1 LVRKV
6 IYQKL
11 QKIRDENFQNV
22 KIGVVGCGDVALDTY
37 LPTLSKLRTEGKV
50 EIQAVC
56 DKAQVRA
63 ETCQKLFNVKESFTN
78 YDQMLASDIDAVVI
92 LTPHRFHAPLSLL
105 ALKAGKHVYSEK
117 PMAQKIEDADL
128 IVSEASKNRKLKFGS
143 APAISLTLEN
153 IKAREI
159 IQTGMIG
166 KIAYCRA
173 FGSSA
178 GPMES
183 VGQFTD
189 ARWYYSDEPTGPLLT
204 RTVYTL
210 HSLSAILG
218 PVKRV
223 SAFSARSFPI
233 RKIENLLVDDF
244 KPYEIEHVSPDNYM
258 VILDFGNQ
266 TLGLVDGTFCCKS
279 PYDQTRWDG
288 EYYGSEG
295 IVYMN
300 DMTTGLRGP
309 LEVYLD
315 KEVKGF
321 ARGWLKPFPPRSEF
335 WREKIPME
343 NLGLIHWVNCIL
355 EDQQPLN
362 SVEHARHVVE
372 VALKAVKST
381 ETGQA
386 QEIQSTFNLDSI
398 ERFKAVWE
406 KSPMPTVSGS
416 FGFA

>member
-1 LVRKV
+1 M
-6 IYQKL
+6 
-11 QKIRDENFQNV
+11 QKIKV
-22 KIGVVGCGDVALDTY
+22 AVVGCGDVALDTY
-37 LPTLSKLRTEGKV
+37 LPTLAKLRTEGKV

-63 ETCQKLFNVKESFTN
+63 ETCQKLFNVHECYTDYSKMIS
-78 YDQMLASDIDAVVI
+78 SDIDAVVI
-92 LTPHRFHAPLSLL
+92 LTPHKYHASLSLD
-105 ALKAGKHVYSEK
+105 AVRAGKHVYSEK
-117 PMAQKIEDADL
+117 PMAQKIEDANL
-128 IVSEASKNRKLKFGS
+128 LVSEVQNRKIKLAS
-143 APAISLTLEN
+143 APAISLTQEN
-153 IKAREI
+153 IKVREL
-159 IQTGMIG
+159 IQGGMIG

-210 HSLSAILG
+210 HSITSILG

-223 SAFSARSFPI
+223 SAFSARSFPF
-233 RKIENLLVDDF
+233 RKIENLLVDNF

-258 VILDFGNQ
+258 VILDFGDQ
-266 TLGLVDGTFCCKS
+266 TLGFVDGTFCCKS
-279 PYDQTRWDG
+279 PYDQTRWDA

-309 LEVYLD
+309 LEVYLE
-315 KEVKGF
+315 KEVRGF
-321 ARGWLKPFPPRSEF
+321 PRGWLKPFPPKSEF
-335 WREKIPME
+335 WLEKIPME

-355 EDQQPLN
+355 EDKEPLN
-362 SVEHARHVVE
+362 SAEHARHVVE
-372 VALKAVKST
+372 VATKAVESA
-381 ETGQA
+381 ETGRA
-386 QEIQSTFNLDSI
+386 LEIQSSFKLDSVDC
-398 ERFKAVWE
+398 FKSVWE
-406 KSPMPTVSGS
+406 KSPMPTVSAS

>member
-1 LVRKV
+1 ML
-6 IYQKL
+6 
-11 QKIRDENFQNV
+11 
-22 KIGVVGCGDVALDTY
+22 
-37 LPTLSKLRTEGKV
+37 
-50 EIQAVC
+50 
-56 DKAQVRA
+56 
-63 ETCQKLFNVKESFTN
+63 TN
-78 YDQMLASDIDAVVI
+78 GTIDAVVN
-92 LTPHRFHAPLSLL
+92 LTPHRFHASLSLD
-105 ALKAGKHVYSEK
+105 AVRAGKHVYSEK
-117 PMAQKIEDADL
+117 PMSQTIEDANL
-128 IVSEASKNRKLKFGS
+128 LVQESQKQKVKLAS
-143 APAISLTLEN
+143 APAIALTQEN
-153 IKAREI
+153 VKTREM
-159 IQTGMIG
+159 IQSGLIG

-204 RTVYTL
+204 RTVYTF
-210 HSLSAILG
+210 HSITAVLG

-233 RKIENLLVDDF
+233 RKIENLLVDNF
-244 KPYEIEHVSPDNYM
+244 KPYEIEHVSSDNYM
-258 VILDFGNQ
+258 IILDFGSE

-279 PYDQTRWDG
+279 PYDQTRWDA

-295 IVYMN
+295 IVYAN

-315 KEVKGF
+315 KEVQGF
-321 ARGWLKPFPPRSEF
+321 ARGWIKPYSPKSEF

-343 NLGLIHWVNCIL
+343 NLGLIHWVDCIL
-355 EDQQPLN
+355 NDENPLN
-362 SVEHARHVVE
+362 SAEHAMHVIE
-372 VALKAVKST
+372 VAIKAIRSA

-386 QEIQSTFNLDSI
+386 QEIQSTFKMDSI
-398 ERFKAVWE
+398 ERYKAIWE
-406 KSPMPTVSGS
+406 KSPMPAVSSS